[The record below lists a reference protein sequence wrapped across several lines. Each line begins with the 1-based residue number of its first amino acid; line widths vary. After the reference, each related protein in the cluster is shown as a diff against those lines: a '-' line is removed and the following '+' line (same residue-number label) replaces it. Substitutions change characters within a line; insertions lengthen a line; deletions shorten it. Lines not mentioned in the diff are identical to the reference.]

1 MRTGVSQ
8 SVTKSPQFAG
18 IFAAPVHP
26 MSGSISGAERRLKRT
41 FDRRVLANPD
51 VITDRAGR

>member
-1 MRTGVSQ
+1 
-8 SVTKSPQFAG
+8 VTKSPQFAG